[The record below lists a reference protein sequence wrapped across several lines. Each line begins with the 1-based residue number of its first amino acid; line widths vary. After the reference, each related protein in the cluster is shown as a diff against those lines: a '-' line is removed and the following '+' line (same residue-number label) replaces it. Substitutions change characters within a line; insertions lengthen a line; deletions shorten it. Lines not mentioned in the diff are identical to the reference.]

1 MTSHFNI
8 AGYCRISVDDELDRD
23 NVSIENQKSILQD
36 YVNHRFPGSTLTFY
50 EDRDRSGY
58 TFEQREG
65 YQAMRRGLIS
75 HQYDILVVKDFSR
88 FSRRNS
94 RGLVELEDLRDAG
107 VRIIS
112 IGDNIDFPNDDDWL
126 KIQFQFL
133 INEMPVT
140 DTSKK
145 VKNVIRRRQADGKWL
160 CAAPYGYIINK
171 QKEFE
176 IVPTEAEIV
185 RQIFE
190 LYNNH
195 GWGYKKI
202 ANHLTEQGIPTPRMS
217 EQMRKEAEGETTT
230 RKTKAAWAIV
240 TVQGILDND
249 FYIGTLRQAKYTRA
263 KINGKDVR
271 RDEGEHIVIE
281 NHHQPIIDYRTFA
294 TTRALREKRSR
305 SNYRGVK
312 KNDNVYSGFLFCGDC
327 GSPMFAMSRK
337 DLSPAYTCGTYH
349 RRGRSGCSSHHI
361 RVDKLDE
368 LLKLYVKKVQEN
380 SRSMLDQLNADL
392 ERETENVMETEQSA
406 DHLAQV
412 MEDLREELKATKRQ
426 RIRDMMKHPEQEELL
441 AETYDELEADLQK
454 KIEGLDHQI
463 TMLSD
468 KRNTIIQINR
478 TAKTAMEVFQDILD
492 KEALDRRDLELM
504 IQRIN
509 VFEDHLEI
517 QLCADIDAL
526 LHASEQE
533 NAVNF
538 NSGTENIENQ
548 SVGADAHIH
557 PRVDVGIDP
566 YEIQLV
572 QGSRNHGDKVF
583 RVNVISNG
591 DPLEIYTEKDGGV
604 IFRKYSP
611 MGDLQEF
618 AAQMCESI
626 GTATGHIAA
635 VSDRD
640 TIIALHGAPKRELVD
655 KHNSPELEKLM
666 EQRKNYLF
674 RAGEPPIYATDG
686 EDKYRLGAAAPILSQ
701 GDLMGC
707 VMLLLEE
714 KDGPLSEGDQ
724 SIAKTAA
731 GFLGRQMES

>member
-1 MTSHFNI
+1 MTETFDI
-8 AGYCRISVDDELDRD
+8 AGYCRISVDEELDRD
-23 NVSIENQKSILQD
+23 NVSIENQKSIIRD
-36 YVNHRFPGSTLTFY
+36 FVNRRFPGSSLSFY

-65 YQAMRRGLIS
+65 YQAMRKGLIR

-112 IGDNIDFPNDDDWL
+112 VGDNIDFPNDDDWL

-160 CAAPYGYIINK
+160 CAAPYGYIINR

-185 RQIFE
+185 RQIFD
-190 LYNNH
+190 LYNNQ

-202 ANHLTEQGIPTPRMS
+202 ANYLTEQGIPTPRMS
-217 EQMRKEAEGETTT
+217 EQMRKEAAGEPTS

-249 FYIGTLRQAKYTRA
+249 FYIGTFRQAKYTRA
-263 KINGKDVR
+263 KINGKDVK
-271 RDEGEHIVIE
+271 RDEEEHIVIE

-294 TTRALREKRSR
+294 TTRALREKRSTA
-305 SNYRGVK
+305 NYRGVK
-312 KNDNVYSGFLFCGDC
+312 KYDNVYSGFLFCGDC
-327 GSPMFAMSRK
+327 GSPMFAMSRR
-337 DLSPAYTCGTYH
+337 DLSAAYTCGTYH

-368 LLKLYVKKVQEN
+368 LLKIYVRRVREH
-380 SRSMLDQLNADL
+380 SHTMLEELNAELARQDSD
-392 ERETENVMETEQSA
+392 VVETEQSA

-412 MEDLREELKATKRQ
+412 MEELREELKATKRQ
-426 RIRDMMKHPEQEELL
+426 RIRDMVKHPDQEELL

-463 TMLSD
+463 GMLSD
-468 KRNTIIQINR
+468 KRNTIIQAGR
-478 TAKTAMEVFQDILD
+478 AAKTAMEVFGDILS
-492 KEALDRRDLELM
+492 KETLERNDLELL
-504 IQRIN
+504 IERID
-509 VFEDHLEI
+509 VFEDRLEI
-517 QLCADIDAL
+517 RLHSDVDTL
-526 LHASEQE
+526 LHVNQGDI
-533 NAVNF
+533 AVNF
-538 NSGTENIENQ
+538 NSGTENSENTLIQ
-548 SVGADAHIH
+548 S
-557 PRVDVGIDP
+557 
-566 YEIQLV
+566 
-572 QGSRNHGDKVF
+572 SKNHEDKVF
-583 RVNVISNG
+583 RVNVIGDG

-618 AAQMCESI
+618 ASQMCESI
-626 GTATGHIAA
+626 SAATGHIAA
-635 VSDRD
+635 IADRD
-640 TIIALHGAPKRELVD
+640 GIIALHGAPRKELLD
-655 KHNSPELEKLM
+655 KPNSPELEKLM
-666 EQRKNYLF
+666 EQRKNYLYQSGDSPIP
-674 RAGEPPIYATDG
+674 ASQGE
-686 EDKYRLGAAAPILSQ
+686 EKYHLGAASPILSQ
-701 GDLMGC
+701 GDLMGS
-707 VMLLLEE
+707 VLLLLGEQD
-714 KDGPLSEGDQ
+714 KPLGISDQ
-724 SIAKTAA
+724 NLTKTVA